1 MKLELSHYMLIGL
14 AILVLLLAV
23 SNFFGGSMERMENRD
38 SQMPGM
44 EKPDHQ
50 MTDNGRPLEG
60 REEVAVSKNEE
71 EENKKPRVMDMS
83 GVNTPKPM
91 TNEGFHGR
99 DSAMCYPQATLRP
112 SELLPGSNDVNQ
124 FSQIYPEGQG
134 NLMNQNF
141 LQSGFSQ
148 GIDTVGQTLR
158 NANLQLRSEPPNPQI
173 KVSPWNQ
180 TTIDPDLNRRPL
192 EIGGCA

>member
-14 AILVLLLAV
+14 AVLVLLLAV

-50 MTDNGRPLEG
+50 MADNGRPLEG
-60 REEVAVSKNEE
+60 REEVAVSKDEE
-71 EENKKPRVMDMS
+71 EENNKPRVMDMS
-83 GVNTPKPM
+83 GVNPPKPM
-91 TNEGFHGR
+91 TNEGFRGR